1 MSKTATFNLNE
12 TSSRLV
18 EARELARP
26 SRQEML
32 SRSPL
37 VERFWNQNR
46 NLLSEAWKEWE
57 RLNKDKLPVLDDSV
71 IDEKLRNA
79 VNQAW
84 ADPTTESNVS
94 DLWEEV
100 APGVYL
106 AQFFD
111 KKNVAIL
118 RGFLE
123 EIANADIPLRP
134 PYGISLNRYGAMLDP
149 RSDGYLAAPE
159 FQAFYDQLLDKYM
172 RPVARL
178 LFPEVMGY
186 DSQTFGFSIKWQ
198 AGMDTSLRLHTDASA
213 VTMNI
218 NMNLEGEAFTGSE
231 VDFHDPSTGKLNRL
245 SFEPGTAMIH
255 RGNVAHA
262 ALPITSGERSN
273 MVLWLYGN
281 GMQLPHF
288 TAKTHVVDAAKRW
301 TTPTEKKDSYAPF

>member
-1 MSKTATFNLNE
+1 MTKTTTFNLNE

-18 EARELARP
+18 EARELALP

-32 SRSPL
+32 SRSPS
-37 VERFWNQNR
+37 VERFWDKNR
-46 NLLSEAWKEWE
+46 DLLVDAWKEWE
-57 RLNKDKLPVLDDSV
+57 ESNKAQLIALDDSV
-71 IDEKLRNA
+71 IDKNLRDA

-84 ADPTTESNVS
+84 VDPTTESNVR
-94 DLWEEV
+94 DLWNEV
-100 APGVYL
+100 APGVFQ

-111 KKNVAIL
+111 KEQVAIL
-118 RGFLE
+118 REFLE
-123 EIANADIPLRP
+123 EVANANIPLRP

-159 FQAFYDQLLDKYM
+159 FQAFYSQLLDKYM
-172 RPVARL
+172 RPVARM

-231 VDFHDPSTGKLNRL
+231 IDFHDPSTGKLNRL

-262 ALPITSGERSN
+262 AQPITSGERSN

-281 GMQLPHF
+281 SMQVPQASKQ
-288 TAKTHVVDAAKRW
+288 TNTIDAAKRW

>member
-1 MSKTATFNLNE
+1 MTKTTTFNLNE

-18 EARELARP
+18 EARELAVP

-32 SRSPL
+32 SRSPS
-37 VERFWNQNR
+37 VERFWDKNR
-46 NLLSEAWKEWE
+46 DLLVDAWKEWE
-57 RLNKDKLPVLDDSV
+57 ESNKAQLIALDDSV
-71 IDEKLRNA
+71 IDKNLRDA

-84 ADPTTESNVS
+84 VDPTTESNVR
-94 DLWEEV
+94 DLWNEV
-100 APGVYL
+100 APGVFQ

-111 KKNVAIL
+111 KEQVAIL
-118 RGFLE
+118 REFLE
-123 EIANADIPLRP
+123 EVANANIPLRP

-159 FQAFYDQLLDKYM
+159 FQAFYSQLLDKYM
-172 RPVARL
+172 RPVARM

-231 VDFHDPSTGKLNRL
+231 VDFYDPSTGKLNRL

-262 ALPITSGERSN
+262 AQPITSGERSN

-281 GMQLPHF
+281 SMQVPQASKQ
-288 TAKTHVVDAAKRW
+288 TNTVDAAKRW
-301 TTPTEKKDSYAPF
+301 TTPTEKKDRHAPF

>member
-1 MSKTATFNLNE
+1 MTKTTTLNLNE

-18 EARELARP
+18 EARELALP

-32 SRSPL
+32 SRLPS
-37 VERFWNQNR
+37 VERFWDKNR
-46 NLLSEAWKEWE
+46 DLLVDAWKEWE
-57 RLNKDKLPVLDDSV
+57 ESNKAQLIALDDSV
-71 IDEKLRNA
+71 IDKNLRDA

-84 ADPTTESNVS
+84 FDPTTESNVS
-94 DLWEEV
+94 DLWNEV
-100 APGVYL
+100 APGVFL

-111 KKNVAIL
+111 KEQVAIL
-118 RGFLE
+118 REFLE
-123 EIANADIPLRP
+123 EVANANIPLRP

-159 FQAFYDQLLDKYM
+159 FQAFYNQLLDKYM
-172 RPVARL
+172 RPVARM

-231 VDFHDPSTGKLNRL
+231 VDFYDPSTGKLNRL
-245 SFEPGTAMIH
+245 SFEAGTAMIH

-262 ALPITSGERSN
+262 AQPITSGERSN

-281 GMQLPHF
+281 SMQVPQASKQ
-288 TAKTHVVDAAKRW
+288 TNTVDAAKRW
-301 TTPTEKKDSYAPF
+301 TTSTEKKDRYAPF

>member
-1 MSKTATFNLNE
+1 MTKTTTFNLNE

-18 EARELARP
+18 EARELALP

-32 SRSPL
+32 SRSPS
-37 VERFWNQNR
+37 VEHFWDKNR
-46 NLLSEAWKEWE
+46 NLLVDAWKEWE
-57 RLNKDKLPVLDDSV
+57 ESSKAQLIALDDSV
-71 IDEKLRNA
+71 IDKNLRDA

-84 ADPTTESNVS
+84 VDPTTESNVS
-94 DLWEEV
+94 DLWNEV
-100 APGVYL
+100 APGVFQ

-111 KKNVAIL
+111 KEQVAIL
-118 RGFLE
+118 RQFLE
-123 EIANADIPLRP
+123 EVANANIPLRP

-159 FQAFYDQLLDKYM
+159 FQAFYSQLLDKYM
-172 RPVARL
+172 RPVARM

-231 VDFHDPSTGKLNRL
+231 VDFYDPSTGKLNRL

-262 ALPITSGERSN
+262 AQPITSGERSN

-281 GMQLPHF
+281 SMQVPQASKQ
-288 TAKTHVVDAAKRW
+288 TNTIDAAKRW
-301 TTPTEKKDSYAPF
+301 TTSIEKKDRYAPF

>member
-1 MSKTATFNLNE
+1 MTKTTTLNLNE

-18 EARELARP
+18 EARELALP

-32 SRSPL
+32 SRSPS
-37 VERFWNQNR
+37 VERFWDKNR
-46 NLLSEAWKEWE
+46 DLLVDAWKEWE
-57 RLNKDKLPVLDDSV
+57 ESNKAQLIALDDSV
-71 IDEKLRNA
+71 IDKNLRDA

-84 ADPTTESNVS
+84 VDPTTEPNVS
-94 DLWEEV
+94 DLWKEV
-100 APGVYL
+100 APGVFQ

-111 KKNVAIL
+111 KEQVAIL
-118 RGFLE
+118 REFLE
-123 EIANADIPLRP
+123 EVANANIPLRP

-159 FQAFYDQLLDKYM
+159 FQAFYSQLLDKYM
-172 RPVARL
+172 RPVARM

-198 AGMDTSLRLHTDASA
+198 AGIDTSLRLHTDASA

-231 VDFHDPSTGKLNRL
+231 VDFYDPSTGKLNRL

-262 ALPITSGERSN
+262 AQPITSGERSN

-281 GMQLPHF
+281 SMQVPQASMQ
-288 TAKTHVVDAAKRW
+288 TNTVDAAKRW
-301 TTPTEKKDSYAPF
+301 TTSTEKKDRYAPF

>member
-1 MSKTATFNLNE
+1 MTKTTTFNLNE

-18 EARELARP
+18 EARELALP

-32 SRSPL
+32 SRSPS
-37 VERFWNQNR
+37 VERFWDKNR
-46 NLLSEAWKEWE
+46 DLLVDAWKEWE
-57 RLNKDKLPVLDDSV
+57 ESNKAQLIALDDSV
-71 IDEKLRNA
+71 IDKNLRDA

-84 ADPTTESNVS
+84 VDPTTESNVS
-94 DLWEEV
+94 DLWKEV
-100 APGVYL
+100 APGVFQ

-111 KKNVAIL
+111 KEQVAIL
-118 RGFLE
+118 REFLE
-123 EIANADIPLRP
+123 EVANANIPLRP

-159 FQAFYDQLLDKYM
+159 FQAFYSQLLDKYM
-172 RPVARL
+172 RPVARM

-231 VDFHDPSTGKLNRL
+231 VDFYDPSTGKLNRL

-262 ALPITSGERSN
+262 AQPITSGERSN

-281 GMQLPHF
+281 SMQVPQASKQ
-288 TAKTHVVDAAKRW
+288 TNTIDAAKRW

>member
-1 MSKTATFNLNE
+1 MTKTTTFNLNE

-18 EARELARP
+18 EARELALP
-26 SRQEML
+26 SHQEML
-32 SRSPL
+32 SRSPS
-37 VERFWNQNR
+37 VEHFWDKNR
-46 NLLSEAWKEWE
+46 NLLVDAWKEWE
-57 RLNKDKLPVLDDSV
+57 ESNKAQLIALDDSV
-71 IDEKLRNA
+71 IDKNLRDA

-84 ADPTTESNVS
+84 VDPTTESNVS
-94 DLWEEV
+94 DLWDEV
-100 APGVYL
+100 APGVFQ

-111 KKNVAIL
+111 KEQVAIL
-118 RGFLE
+118 REFLE
-123 EIANADIPLRP
+123 EVANANIPLRP

-159 FQAFYDQLLDKYM
+159 FQAFYNQLLDKYM
-172 RPVARL
+172 RPVARM

-231 VDFHDPSTGKLNRL
+231 VDFYDPSTGKLNRL

-262 ALPITSGERSN
+262 AQPITSGERSN

-281 GMQLPHF
+281 SMQVPQASKQ
-288 TAKTHVVDAAKRW
+288 TNTVDAAKRW
-301 TTPTEKKDSYAPF
+301 TTSTEKKDRYAPF

>member
-1 MSKTATFNLNE
+1 MTKTATLNLNE

-18 EARELARP
+18 EARELALP

-32 SRSPL
+32 SRSPS
-37 VERFWNQNR
+37 VERFWDKNR
-46 NLLSEAWKEWE
+46 DLLVDAWKEWE
-57 RLNKDKLPVLDDSV
+57 ESSKAQLIALDDSV
-71 IDEKLRNA
+71 IDKNLRDA

-84 ADPTTESNVS
+84 VDPTTESNVS
-94 DLWEEV
+94 DLWNEV
-100 APGVYL
+100 APGVFQ

-111 KKNVAIL
+111 KEQVAIL
-118 RGFLE
+118 REFLE
-123 EIANADIPLRP
+123 EVANANIPLRP

-159 FQAFYDQLLDKYM
+159 FQAFYSQLLDKYM
-172 RPVARL
+172 RPVARM

-231 VDFHDPSTGKLNRL
+231 VDFYDPSTGKLNRL

-262 ALPITSGERSN
+262 AQPITSGERSN
-273 MVLWLYGN
+273 MVPWLYGN
-281 GMQLPHF
+281 SMQVPQASKQ
-288 TAKTHVVDAAKRW
+288 TNTVDAAKRW
-301 TTPTEKKDSYAPF
+301 TEPTEKKDRYAPF

>member
-1 MSKTATFNLNE
+1 MTKTTTLNLNE

-18 EARELARP
+18 EARELALP

-32 SRSPL
+32 SRSPS
-37 VERFWNQNR
+37 VERFWDKNR
-46 NLLSEAWKEWE
+46 DLLVDAWKAWE
-57 RLNKDKLPVLDDSV
+57 ESSKAQLIALDDSV
-71 IDEKLRNA
+71 IDKNLRDA

-84 ADPTTESNVS
+84 VDPTTESNVS
-94 DLWEEV
+94 DLWNEV
-100 APGVYL
+100 APGVFQ

-111 KKNVAIL
+111 KERVAIL
-118 RGFLE
+118 REFLE
-123 EIANADIPLRP
+123 EVANANIPLRP

-159 FQAFYDQLLDKYM
+159 FQAFYNQLLDKYM
-172 RPVARL
+172 RPVARM

-231 VDFHDPSTGKLNRL
+231 VDFYDPSTGKLNRL

-262 ALPITSGERSN
+262 AQPITSGERSN

-281 GMQLPHF
+281 SMQVPQASKQ
-288 TAKTHVVDAAKRW
+288 TNTIDAVKRW